1 MDFEFTREQQHI
13 LAQLEELVSI
23 EHPLPATSKR
33 PINRELLE
41 TLRLR
46 GLLGLSR
53 SGGRSGVLDS
63 SLVIE
68 HLSKAACIVPVAT
81 QALVL
86 PLLFAQ
92 DGAEIATIKDSSS
105 DGPYRFA
112 GEATILIAFE
122 GDAARAYPID
132 PAESSSV
139 RSNYVYPLAIPGPPR
154 GRALASAPAAAVRRR
169 QRIGIAAECVG
180 AMDATLA
187 KLVHYLS
194 NREAFGRKLG
204 SFQALQH
211 RLSELSV
218 LLESARWLSREA
230 AWLDDD
236 ESSALGAAYCTKAA
250 RRFSWEAHQLCGA
263 RGFSIEFGLY
273 EHTLRLQMLST
284 EAGSIQAH
292 ADAAARIAWKP
303 DEKLVTAAGE
313 YS

>member
-1 MDFEFTREQQHI
+1 MDFEFTREQQQI
-13 LAQLEELVSI
+13 RAQLEELLSI
-23 EHPLPATSKR
+23 EHYQPSTSKR
-33 PINRELLE
+33 SINRDLSEKLCSL
-41 TLRLR
+41 
-46 GLLGLSR
+46 GLLGLVR
-53 SGGRSGVLDS
+53 TGGRSGVLDS

-68 HLSKAACIVPVAT
+68 DLSKAACIVPAAT

-86 PLLFAQ
+86 PLLFDQ
-92 DGAEIATIKDSSS
+92 DSAEIATIKDSPS

-112 GEATILIAFE
+112 GDATILIVLE
-122 GDAARAYPID
+122 GEIARAYPID

-139 RSNYVYPLAIPGPPR
+139 RTNYVYPLAIPGPPR

-180 AMDATLA
+180 AMDSTLA
-187 KLVHYLS
+187 RLVDYLS
-194 NREAFGRKLG
+194 KREAFGRKLG
-204 SFQALQH
+204 SFQALHH
-211 RLSELSV
+211 RMSELSV

-292 ADAAARIAWKP
+292 ADAAARLAWKP
-303 DEKLVTAAGE
+303 GEELLTAAGE
-313 YS
+313 DV

>member
-13 LAQLEELVSI
+13 RAQLEELVSI
-23 EHPLPATSKR
+23 EHPLPSTSKR
-33 PINRELLE
+33 SINRDLLE
-41 TLRLR
+41 KLRLR
-46 GLLGLSR
+46 GLVGLAR

-86 PLLFAQ
+86 PLFFDQ
-92 DGAEIATIKDSSS
+92 DSAEIATIKDSSS

-122 GDAARAYPID
+122 GEAARAYRID

-139 RSNYVYPLAIPGPPR
+139 RTNYVYPLAIPGPPR
-154 GRALASAPAAAVRRR
+154 GRALASAPLAAVRRR

-187 KLVHYLS
+187 KLIDYLS

-303 DEKLVTAAGE
+303 DEKRVTAAGE
-313 YS
+313 DL